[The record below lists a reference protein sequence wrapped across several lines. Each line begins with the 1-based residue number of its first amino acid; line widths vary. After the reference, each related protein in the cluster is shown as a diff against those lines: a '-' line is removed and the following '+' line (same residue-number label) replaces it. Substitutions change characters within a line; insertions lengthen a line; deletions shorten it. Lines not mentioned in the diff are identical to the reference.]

1 MTADKARYAAV
12 THNKINK
19 GIQVQILM
27 PMALFFTDSKYAI
40 IIFQKHFSICLEK
53 SKNSNYIIPFSDYSP
68 GRTML
73 GFKIM
78 YFSIW
83 NS

>member
-19 GIQVQILM
+19 GLKFQISM

-40 IIFQKHFSICLEK
+40 IIFQKHFSICLE
-53 SKNSNYIIPFSDYSP
+53 
-68 GRTML
+68 
-73 GFKIM
+73 
-78 YFSIW
+78 
-83 NS
+83 